1 MAFLI
6 VVATIIV
13 GMINGVIV
21 VKIAEHILNVICDSK
36 DIEDE
41 LLED

>member
-1 MAFLI
+1 MAFLM

-13 GMINGVIV
+13 GMINGVIIT
-21 VKIAEHILNVICDSK
+21 KIAENILNVICDSE